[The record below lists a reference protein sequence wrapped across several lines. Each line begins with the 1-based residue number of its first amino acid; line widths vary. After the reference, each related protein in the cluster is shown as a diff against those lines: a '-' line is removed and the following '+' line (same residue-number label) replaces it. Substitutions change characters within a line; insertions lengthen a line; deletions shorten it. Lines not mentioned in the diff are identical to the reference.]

1 MDNLLV
7 YFRCGTPVTIESP
20 LHPPLHPGSFVFD
33 TDTLALYLD
42 LDTHRVQIHDP
53 LKLSLTG
60 GTVTG
65 DIYVESDGSTQSYIS
80 ADGIIQGKYLEA
92 TGNIKL
98 DNYDDEDFIVIDENG
113 RLRSTTKAEVVV
125 ALGEEILSQLG
136 SLAFKDS
143 ADGEFIPLGEVS
155 APTVTITT
163 DPVEVVDE
171 VIPGDLPDYTYV
183 AEHERLVFNP
193 GSKVSSSKTSVVKGI
208 ASVEVSKPVFTGHT
222 TTVTVR

>member
-1 MDNLLV
+1 M
-7 YFRCGTPVTIESP
+7 
-20 LHPPLHPGSFVFD
+20 
-33 TDTLALYLD
+33 
-42 LDTHRVQIHDP
+42 
-53 LKLSLTG
+53 
-60 GTVTG
+60 TG

-92 TGNIKL
+92 TGNIRL
-98 DNYDDEDFIVIDENG
+98 DNYDDQDFIVIDENG
-113 RLRSTTKAEVVV
+113 RLRSTTKADIVVS
-125 ALGEEILSQLG
+125 LGEEILSQLG

-143 ADGEFIPLGEVS
+143 ADGECIPLGEVS

-163 DPVEVVDE
+163 SPVEVVDE

-183 AEHERLVFNP
+183 AEHERLIFNP
-193 GSKVSSSKTSVVKGI
+193 GSKVSSSKTSVVGNI